1 MRADGLPP
9 VADRDDKREGEG
21 VVYPKRYIF
30 AWVLNSN
37 LEGKRIVCFPP
48 GFNMI

>member
-21 VVYPKRYIF
+21 VVYPKRYILLGF
-30 AWVLNSN
+30 GTRSW
-37 LEGKRIVCFPP
+37 EGSVSFVSLQDLI
-48 GFNMI
+48 